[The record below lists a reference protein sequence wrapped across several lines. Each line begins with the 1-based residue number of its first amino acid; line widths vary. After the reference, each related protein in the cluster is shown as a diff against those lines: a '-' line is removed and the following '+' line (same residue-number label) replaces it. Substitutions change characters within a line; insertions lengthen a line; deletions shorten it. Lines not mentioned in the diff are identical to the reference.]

1 MFRVPQMT
9 SVITSE
15 WFAILGT
22 IGQQAH
28 VVLAIFVCGYFL
40 LIAMTAAVATFH
52 HEADRRVDARKVLK
66 RLLPH
71 GRRHR

>member
-1 MFRVPQMT
+1 MFRVLQMT
-9 SVITSE
+9 SMITSE
-15 WFAILGT
+15 WFVIVGT
-22 IGQQAH
+22 IGEQAH

-40 LIAMTAAVATFH
+40 LIAMTAIVATFH
-52 HEADRRVDARKVLK
+52 RESDRRVDARKVLK

>member
-1 MFRVPQMT
+1 MFRVLQMS

-22 IGQQAH
+22 IGEQAH
-28 VVLAIFVCGYFL
+28 VVLAVVLCGYFL
-40 LIAMTAAVATFH
+40 LIAITGMVATFH
-52 HEADRRVDARKVLK
+52 REANRRVDARKVLK

-71 GRRHR
+71 GCRHR